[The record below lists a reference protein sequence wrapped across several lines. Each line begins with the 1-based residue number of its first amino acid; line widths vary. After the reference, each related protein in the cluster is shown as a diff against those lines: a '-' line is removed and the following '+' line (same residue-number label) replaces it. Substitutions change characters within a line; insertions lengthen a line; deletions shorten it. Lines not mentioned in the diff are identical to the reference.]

1 MRTTST
7 ASLEIM
13 ELFSKLAVDLQTLTH
28 SSPINQQQQEFDDS
42 SIEPSISK
50 LTLSLTHNSRV
61 RVLDTALSLMCFT
74 APQVLDSVVEYSV
87 KTIVSV
93 LSSSI
98 SCEVFRFHNEEVLQI
113 GSFIS
118 RSHFME
124 LIECVFDVISKLKE
138 RGMPIDLLLSAVVRV
153 AASTSCYKYLSL
165 SMRALN
171 VKSIDGSI
179 TAISKLLCHL
189 PVDFSFNHHDIPT
202 RLLFWY
208 LDPLALKHDI
218 TKILQETIKRPYLC
232 LSMEFYE
239 RMDWRSILVCLVLS
253 PIMFIDTR
261 ALLHDWFLQ
270 TGLSSVL
277 ELLMELVSL
286 ILDVISRPTWWGLSL
301 ELGLKLPFSN
311 AYFPYKSDLLN
322 SFTGPLSYESF
333 LQLVHRTRKSAS
345 LNRELCD
352 PTINPSAVRV
362 ALIDH
367 KSIWALAISFPEW
380 FYFASVLL
388 FSDDKKS
395 QQNIQVR
402 CPLGVPEFG
411 QLAAAAATFI
421 AWILSPVNKSNQD
434 TLSENLTKLSKCWNL
449 KEISLDNSQNGMAG
463 YKKKLK
469 KPRFCD
475 SKEDSTLGNKYDCQ
489 VIILWLKQFQ
499 NIMKHNE
506 TIDDMAFCES
516 QSYALLQQHD
526 KLFRRVPLGILIGSS
541 SYINEDG
548 CELLLHYA
556 ATGRILNLLGTENTS
571 LKHVNYNS
579 SGPED
584 LFGGINKE
592 EAVSGA
598 CLVFSVTDVVMRLSV
613 SLFETEKS
621 GEDFLCLVKLR
632 TGRYLLKCIKRLIQ
646 FNVDADGV
654 PMVLDLQGRLERWRH
669 QGREVPEF
677 HKDLDD
683 ALKSL
688 STELSCYS

>member
-1 MRTTST
+1 MRTTSPT
-7 ASLEIM
+7 SPEIM
-13 ELFSKLAVDLQTLTH
+13 ELFSKLAFELQTLTH
-28 SSPINQQQQEFDDS
+28 NSPINQEQQQQEFNDS
-42 SIEPSISK
+42 SIDPSISK
-50 LTLSLTHNSRV
+50 LTLSLTHNPGV
-61 RVLDTALSLMCFT
+61 RVLDTALSLMCFK

-98 SCEVFRFHNEEVLQI
+98 CCEVFRFHNEEVLQI

-118 RSHFME
+118 RGHCME

-138 RGMPIDLLLSAVVRV
+138 HGMPIDLLLSAVVRV
-153 AASTSCYKYLSL
+153 AASASCYKYISP
-165 SMRALN
+165 SMRVLD

-189 PVDFSFNHHDIPT
+189 PLDFSLSNHEIPT
-202 RLLFWY
+202 R
-208 LDPLALKHDI
+208 
-218 TKILQETIKRPYLC
+218 
-232 LSMEFYE
+232 
-239 RMDWRSILVCLVLS
+239 
-253 PIMFIDTR
+253 
-261 ALLHDWFLQ
+261 
-270 TGLSSVL
+270 GLSSVV

-301 ELGLKLPFSN
+301 ELGLRLPFSN
-311 AYFPYKSDLLN
+311 AYFPYQSDFLRTL
-322 SFTGPLSYESF
+322 TGPFSYESF
-333 LQLVHRTRKSAS
+333 LQLVHMTRKSAY
-345 LNRELCD
+345 LHRELCD
-352 PTINPSAVRV
+352 PTIKPSAVRV
-362 ALIDH
+362 ASIDH
-367 KSIWALAISFPEW
+367 KSIWALAISFPDW

-388 FSDDKKS
+388 FSDDKHS
-395 QQNIQVR
+395 QQNIQVK

-411 QLAAAAATFI
+411 QLPASAAAATFI

-434 TLSENLTKLSKCWNL
+434 ALFENLTKLSKCWNL
-449 KEISLDNSQNGMAG
+449 KEISSDNSQNGMAG

-506 TIDDMAFCES
+506 TIDELAFCEAK
-516 QSYALLQQHD
+516 SYALLPQHD
-526 KLFRRVPLGILIGSS
+526 KLFRRIPLGILTGSS
-541 SYINEDG
+541 GYINENG

-556 ATGRILNLLGTENTS
+556 ATGRILDSLGTENTS

-579 SGPED
+579 SRAED

-592 EAVSGA
+592 EALLGA
-598 CLVFSVTDVVMRLSV
+598 CLVFSLTDVVDRMSV
-613 SLFETEKS
+613 SLFETEKT

-632 TGRYLLKCIKRLIQ
+632 AGRYLLKCIKRLAQ
-646 FNVDADGV
+646 FNVDEDGV
-654 PMVLDLQGRLERWRH
+654 PMLLDLQGRLERWRH
-669 QGREVPEF
+669 QGKEVPEF

-683 ALKSL
+683 ALKGL
-688 STELSCYS
+688 STKSS

>member
-1 MRTTST
+1 MRTTSPT
-7 ASLEIM
+7 SPEIM
-13 ELFSKLAVDLQTLTH
+13 ELFSKLAFELQTLTH
-28 SSPINQQQQEFDDS
+28 NSPINQEQQQQEFNDS
-42 SIEPSISK
+42 SIDPSISK
-50 LTLSLTHNSRV
+50 LTLSLTHNPGV
-61 RVLDTALSLMCFT
+61 RVLDTALSLMCFK

-98 SCEVFRFHNEEVLQI
+98 CCEVFRFHNEEVLQI

-118 RSHFME
+118 RGHCME

-138 RGMPIDLLLSAVVRV
+138 HGMPIDLLLSAVVRV
-153 AASTSCYKYLSL
+153 AASASCYKYLSP
-165 SMRALN
+165 SMRVLD

-189 PVDFSFNHHDIPT
+189 PMDFSLSNHEIPT
-202 RLLFWY
+202 R
-208 LDPLALKHDI
+208 
-218 TKILQETIKRPYLC
+218 
-232 LSMEFYE
+232 
-239 RMDWRSILVCLVLS
+239 
-253 PIMFIDTR
+253 
-261 ALLHDWFLQ
+261 
-270 TGLSSVL
+270 GLSSVV

-311 AYFPYKSDLLN
+311 SYFPYKSDFLRTL
-322 SFTGPLSYESF
+322 TGPFSYESF
-333 LQLVHRTRKSAS
+333 LQLVHMTRKSAY
-345 LNRELCD
+345 LHRELCD
-352 PTINPSAVRV
+352 PAIKPSAVRV
-362 ALIDH
+362 ASIDH
-367 KSIWALAISFPEW
+367 KSIWALAISFPDW

-388 FSDDKKS
+388 FSDDKNS
-395 QQNIQVR
+395 QQNIQVK

-411 QLAAAAATFI
+411 QLPASAAAATFI

-434 TLSENLTKLSKCWNL
+434 ALFENLTKLSKCWNL
-449 KEISLDNSQNGMAG
+449 KEISSDNSQNGMAG

-506 TIDDMAFCES
+506 TIDELAFCEAK
-516 QSYALLQQHD
+516 SYALLQQHD
-526 KLFRRVPLGILIGSS
+526 KLFRRIPLGILTGSS
-541 SYINEDG
+541 GYINEDG

-556 ATGRILNLLGTENTS
+556 ATGRILDSLGTENTS

-592 EAVSGA
+592 EAVLGA
-598 CLVFSVTDVVMRLSV
+598 CLVFSLTDVVDRMSV
-613 SLFETEKS
+613 SLFETEKT

-632 TGRYLLKCIKRLIQ
+632 AGRYLLKCIKRLTH
-646 FNVDADGV
+646 FNVDEDGV
-654 PMVLDLQGRLERWRH
+654 PMLLDLQGRLERWRH
-669 QGREVPEF
+669 QGKEVPEF

-683 ALKSL
+683 ALKGL
-688 STELSCYS
+688 STESS

>member
-1 MRTTST
+1 MRTTSPT
-7 ASLEIM
+7 SPEIM
-13 ELFSKLAVDLQTLTH
+13 ELFSKLAFELQTLTH
-28 SSPINQQQQEFDDS
+28 NSPINQEQQQQEFNDS
-42 SIEPSISK
+42 SIDPSISK
-50 LTLSLTHNSRV
+50 LTLSLTHNPGV
-61 RVLDTALSLMCFT
+61 RVLDTALSLMCFK

-98 SCEVFRFHNEEVLQI
+98 CCEVFRFHNEEVLQI

-118 RSHFME
+118 RGHCME

-138 RGMPIDLLLSAVVRV
+138 HGMPIDLLLSAVVRV
-153 AASTSCYKYLSL
+153 AASASCYKYLSP
-165 SMRALN
+165 SMHVLD

-189 PVDFSFNHHDIPT
+189 PMDFSLSNHEIPT
-202 RLLFWY
+202 R
-208 LDPLALKHDI
+208 
-218 TKILQETIKRPYLC
+218 
-232 LSMEFYE
+232 
-239 RMDWRSILVCLVLS
+239 
-253 PIMFIDTR
+253 
-261 ALLHDWFLQ
+261 
-270 TGLSSVL
+270 GLSSVV

-311 AYFPYKSDLLN
+311 SYFPYKSDFLRTL
-322 SFTGPLSYESF
+322 TGPFSYESF
-333 LQLVHRTRKSAS
+333 LQLVHMTRKSAY
-345 LNRELCD
+345 LHRELCD
-352 PTINPSAVRV
+352 PTIKPSAVRV
-362 ALIDH
+362 ASIDH
-367 KSIWALAISFPEW
+367 KSIWALAISFPDW

-388 FSDDKKS
+388 FSDDKNS
-395 QQNIQVR
+395 QQNIQVK

-411 QLAAAAATFI
+411 QLPASAAAATFI

-434 TLSENLTKLSKCWNL
+434 ALFENLTKLSKCWNL
-449 KEISLDNSQNGMAG
+449 KEISSDNSQNGMAG

-506 TIDDMAFCES
+506 TIDELAFCEAK
-516 QSYALLQQHD
+516 SYALLPQHD
-526 KLFRRVPLGILIGSS
+526 KLFRRIPLGILTGSS
-541 SYINEDG
+541 GYINEDG

-556 ATGRILNLLGTENTS
+556 ATGRILDSLGTENTS

-592 EAVSGA
+592 EAVLGA
-598 CLVFSVTDVVMRLSV
+598 CLVFSLTDVVDRMSV
-613 SLFETEKS
+613 SLFETEKT

-632 TGRYLLKCIKRLIQ
+632 AGRYLLKCIKRLTH
-646 FNVDADGV
+646 FNVDEDGV
-654 PMVLDLQGRLERWRH
+654 PMLLDLQGRLERWRH
-669 QGREVPEF
+669 QGKEVPEF

-683 ALKSL
+683 ALKGL
-688 STELSCYS
+688 STESS

>member
-1 MRTTST
+1 MRTTSPT
-7 ASLEIM
+7 SPEIM
-13 ELFSKLAVDLQTLTH
+13 ELFSKLAFDLQTLTH
-28 SSPINQQQQEFDDS
+28 NSPINQEQQQQEFNDS
-42 SIEPSISK
+42 SIDPSISK
-50 LTLSLTHNSRV
+50 LALSLTHNPGV
-61 RVLDTALSLMCFT
+61 RVLDTALSLMCFK

-98 SCEVFRFHNEEVLQI
+98 CCEVFRFHNEEVLQI

-118 RSHFME
+118 RSHCME
-124 LIECVFDVISKLKE
+124 LIECVFDIISKLKE
-138 RGMPIDLLLSAVVRV
+138 HGMPFDLLLSAVVRV
-153 AASTSCYKYLSL
+153 AASASCYKYLSP
-165 SMRALN
+165 SIRVLN
-171 VKSIDGSI
+171 VKSIDGSL

-189 PVDFSFNHHDIPT
+189 PIDFSLSNHEIPT
-202 RLLFWY
+202 RLLIWY
-208 LDPLALKHDI
+208 LDPFALKHDVS
-218 TKILQETIKRPYLC
+218 KILQETIKRPFLC

-270 TGLSSVL
+270 TGLSSVV

-311 AYFPYKSDLLN
+311 AYFPYKSDFLRTL
-322 SFTGPLSYESF
+322 TGPFSYESF
-333 LQLVHRTRKSAS
+333 LQLIHMTRKSAS
-345 LNRELCD
+345 LHRELCD
-352 PTINPSAVRV
+352 PTIKPSAVRV
-362 ALIDH
+362 ASIDH
-367 KSIWALAISFPEW
+367 KSIWALAISFPDW

-388 FSDDKKS
+388 FSDDKNS
-395 QQNIQVR
+395 QQIIQVK
-402 CPLGVPEFG
+402 CPLGVAEFG
-411 QLAAAAATFI
+411 QPPASAAAATFI

-434 TLSENLTKLSKCWNL
+434 ALFENLTKLSKCWNL
-449 KEISLDNSQNGMAG
+449 KEISSDNSQNGMAG

-499 NIMKHNE
+499 NIMKHN
-506 TIDDMAFCES
+506 DKSC
-516 QSYALLQQHD
+516 ALLQQHD
-526 KLFRRVPLGILIGSS
+526 KLFRRIPLGILIGSS
-541 SYINEDG
+541 GHINEDG

-556 ATGRILNLLGTENTS
+556 ATGRILDSLGTENTS

-592 EAVSGA
+592 EAVLGA
-598 CLVFSVTDVVMRLSV
+598 CLVFSLTDVVNRMSV
-613 SLFETEKS
+613 SLFETEKT

-632 TGRYLLKCIKRLIQ
+632 AGRYLLKCIKRLIQ
-646 FNVDADGV
+646 FNVDEDGV
-654 PMVLDLQGRLERWRH
+654 PMLLDLQGRLERWRH
-669 QGREVPEF
+669 QGKEVPEF

-683 ALKSL
+683 ALKGL
-688 STELSCYS
+688 STELS

>member
-50 LTLSLTHNSRV
+50 LTCLSLTILGLGFWTLLYHSC
-61 RVLDTALSLMCFT
+61 ALQRHRSVIFLLYSKEI
-74 APQVLDSVVEYSV
+74 VLDSVVEYSV

-556 ATGRILNLLGTENTS
+556 ATG
-571 LKHVNYNS
+571 
-579 SGPED
+579 PED

>member
-1 MRTTST
+1 MRTTSPT
-7 ASLEIM
+7 SPEIM
-13 ELFSKLAVDLQTLTH
+13 ELFSKLAFDLQTLTH
-28 SSPINQQQQEFDDS
+28 NSPINQEQQQQEFNDS
-42 SIEPSISK
+42 SIDPSISK
-50 LTLSLTHNSRV
+50 LALSLTHN
-61 RVLDTALSLMCFT
+61 
-74 APQVLDSVVEYSV
+74 PGVLDSVVEYSV

-98 SCEVFRFHNEEVLQI
+98 CCEVFRFHNEEVLQI

-118 RSHFME
+118 RSHCME
-124 LIECVFDVISKLKE
+124 LIECVFDIISKLKE
-138 RGMPIDLLLSAVVRV
+138 HGMPFDLLLSAVVRV
-153 AASTSCYKYLSL
+153 AASASCYKYLSP
-165 SMRALN
+165 SIRVLN
-171 VKSIDGSI
+171 VKSIDGSL

-189 PVDFSFNHHDIPT
+189 PIDFSLSNHEIPT
-202 RLLFWY
+202 RLLIWY
-208 LDPLALKHDI
+208 LDPFALKHDVS
-218 TKILQETIKRPYLC
+218 KILQETIKRPFLC

-270 TGLSSVL
+270 TGLSSVV

-311 AYFPYKSDLLN
+311 AYFPYKSDFLRTL
-322 SFTGPLSYESF
+322 TGPFSYESF
-333 LQLVHRTRKSAS
+333 LQLIHMTRKSAS
-345 LNRELCD
+345 LHRELCD
-352 PTINPSAVRV
+352 PAIKPSAVKV
-362 ALIDH
+362 ASIDH
-367 KSIWALAISFPEW
+367 KSIWALAISFPDW
-380 FYFASVLL
+380 FYFASVIL
-388 FSDDKKS
+388 FSDDKNS
-395 QQNIQVR
+395 QQIIQVK

-411 QLAAAAATFI
+411 QLPASAAAATFI

-434 TLSENLTKLSKCWNL
+434 ALFENLTKLSKCWNL

-506 TIDDMAFCES
+506 K
-516 QSYALLQQHD
+516 SYALLQQHD
-526 KLFRRVPLGILIGSS
+526 KLFRRIPLGILIGSS
-541 SYINEDG
+541 GHINEDG

-556 ATGRILNLLGTENTS
+556 ATGRILDSLGTENTS

-592 EAVSGA
+592 EAVLGA
-598 CLVFSVTDVVMRLSV
+598 CLVFSLTDVVNRMSV
-613 SLFETEKS
+613 SLFETEKT

-632 TGRYLLKCIKRLIQ
+632 AGRYLLKCIKRLVQ
-646 FNVDADGV
+646 FNVDEDGV
-654 PMVLDLQGRLERWRH
+654 PMLLDLQGRLERWRH
-669 QGREVPEF
+669 QGKEVPEF

-683 ALKSL
+683 ALKGL
-688 STELSCYS
+688 STELS